1 MVFYKGVTGVN
12 VVIDNLLKIASQ
24 AVEQIEKI
32 NDKYREFW
40 ILKWS
45 HNASEHDQID
55 SKNEQISVARREEK
69 RPIHWSYRNQI
80 NEALTDLNE
89 QEVKD
94 VLISVLYE
102 FEGHKRRL
110 NSKLELRDHRVAKLE
125 ARLWKKKNDYERA
138 LEKVQDLRQKN
149 FEKQQ
154 KLFQNMQARRRG
166 ADKLHVENRAM
177 KLAVFQW
184 LDTENMSNK
193 SNEAVGALIIKQ
205 QPIVHRTAVT
215 WYKEWKK
222 LRSASTL

>member
-80 NEALTDLNE
+80 NEA
-89 QEVKD
+89 
-94 VLISVLYE
+94 
-102 FEGHKRRL
+102 
-110 NSKLELRDHRVAKLE
+110 
-125 ARLWKKKNDYERA
+125 
-138 LEKVQDLRQKN
+138 
-149 FEKQQ
+149 
-154 KLFQNMQARRRG
+154 
-166 ADKLHVENRAM
+166 
-177 KLAVFQW
+177 
-184 LDTENMSNK
+184 
-193 SNEAVGALIIKQ
+193 
-205 QPIVHRTAVT
+205 
-215 WYKEWKK
+215 
-222 LRSASTL
+222 